1 VSKTFLDPLGASEDS
16 AKANLLFAQVSYSM
30 EKPTFLATKKL
41 EIITVNASSC
51 NCNKWNFFFNDSII
65 NKNLQFWVDKSFL
78 MKYPIYYYI
87 IT

>member
-1 VSKTFLDPLGASEDS
+1 MRALVIAISE
-16 AKANLLFAQVSYSM
+16 
-30 EKPTFLATKKL
+30 
-41 EIITVNASSC
+41 I
-51 NCNKWNFFFNDSII
+51 FFNDSII